1 MVMRRTKNITM
12 IAILIVSLGLAV
24 LFVWLFLSVLKS
36 NNEINYAEYSDCLLY
51 SDHSKQKIDLTRHN
65 NSQLVSAT
73 FKNLAQTTSEVRQLS
88 ANEWAFIDRC
98 ENNMLYQAD
107 AKIVAAFNQKKAV
120 IQFNTI
126 ADVVNGLT
134 NNKFYPYQLEEMVLA
149 LDDKEQLPFRN
160 NLISFA
166 NLFVNIFGASVFK
179 KLIYNLEIDNSIAK
193 YDAAYNNW
201 VIAITKLKENGNDLA
216 QCLMF
221 TEHSLQAQMSK
232 VQYQIGFHST
242 ATNISTF
249 VHEIGYAIS
258 NYAWVWPNNR
268 LRFNHN
274 DSTNNLAL

>member
-1 MVMRRTKNITM
+1 MRRTKNITM

-24 LFVWLFLSVLKS
+24 LFAWLFWSVLKS

-73 FKNLAQTTSEVRQLS
+73 FKNLAQTTSKMRQLS
-88 ANEWAFIDRC
+88 ANDWAFIDRWG
-98 ENNMLYQAD
+98 NNMLYQAD

-166 NLFVNIFGASVFK
+166 NLMFNVYWAFV
-179 KLIYNLEIDNSIAK
+179 
-193 YDAAYNNW
+193 
-201 VIAITKLKENGNDLA
+201 T
-216 QCLMF
+216 
-221 TEHSLQAQMSK
+221 
-232 VQYQIGFHST
+232 
-242 ATNISTF
+242 
-249 VHEIGYAIS
+249 
-258 NYAWVWPNNR
+258 
-268 LRFNHN
+268 
-274 DSTNNLAL
+274 STNE